1 MLLVAVPD
9 GVLMVDVDDG
19 VLVVE
24 LVASG
29 AADDEVLT
37 SDPDV
42 PVDVPDGV
50 PAAGGAVPVGDAV
63 GVDGAAGA
71 EPGVAELP
79 GPSLSAWRNTTVSDP
94 VLATCWTCTSATN
107 PCGSPHGSAPPG
119 RAVPA
124 TWTTFPRKR

>member
-1 MLLVAVPD
+1 
-9 GVLMVDVDDG
+9 MVDVDAVLVVDVDG

-29 AADDEVLT
+29 APDDEVLT

-42 PVDVPDGV
+42 PFVA
-50 PAAGGAVPVGDAV
+50 PAGGGAVPVGDAV

-94 VLATCWTCTSATN
+94 VLASCWTCTSATN
-107 PCGSPHGSAPPG
+107 PGGSPQGSAPPG

-124 TWTTFPRKR
+124 TWTTLPRKR